1 LNAICS
7 SEIEGKR
14 SKIKERK
21 ATKRKE
27 KKRKERKTDRSSLLD
42 KKNVK

>member
-27 KKRKERKTDRSSLLD
+27 KKRKEKKERLIDPLYWIRKM
-42 KKNVK
+42 